1 MNHFNKVTDYDQVQ
15 SIFFDGMTL
24 LFGGF
29 GGVGTPPSIIDC
41 LIDTK
46 VKDVHLIGNDAGF
59 PWIGIGK
66 FISLGRAQSLI
77 ASHIGSNPIAGDL
90 MNQGK
95 LKVEFSPQGIL
106 VERIRSGG
114 VGLNGFL
121 TEIGKGT
128 QLAYDKPLIEMGEKT
143 YLYEAPI
150 TADVGI
156 VYAKKADS
164 FGNLIFDKTARNT
177 NPFVAMAGKI
187 TIVEAEEI
195 VPMGAL
201 NPEEIVVPGIYVD
214 HIVASKNKGYNWKWI
229 WEMQDNS
236 LRSGPPA
243 K

>member
-1 MNHFNKVTDYDQVQ
+1 MDIFNKVT
-15 SIFFDGMTL
+15 SHEKIIPLFFDGMTL

-29 GGVGTPPSIIDC
+29 GGVGTPPTLMDC
-41 LIDTK
+41 LIESD

-66 FISLGRAQSLI
+66 FISLGRATSLV
-77 ASHIGSNPIAGDL
+77 ASHIGSNPMAGDL
-90 MNQGK
+90 MNQEK

-106 VERIRSGG
+106 VERIRAGG

-128 QLAYDKPLIEMGEKT
+128 KLEYNKPLVTIEDKT

-150 TADVGI
+150 TGDGGI
-156 VYAKKADS
+156 VHAKKADT

-177 NPFVAMAGKI
+177 NPYVAMAAKI
-187 TIVEAEEI
+187 TIVETEEI
-195 VPMGAL
+195 VPLGEL
-201 NPEEIVVPGIYVD
+201 NPEEIIVPGIYVNY
-214 HIVASKNKGYNWKWI
+214 IIPSNGINWKWI
-229 WEMQDNS
+229 WQMP
-236 LRSGPPA
+236 G

>member
-1 MNHFNKVTDYDQVQ
+1 MDIFNKVT
-15 SIFFDGMTL
+15 SHEKITPLFFDGMTL

-29 GGVGTPPSIIDC
+29 GGVGTPPTLIDC
-41 LIDTK
+41 LIESD

-66 FISLGRAQSLI
+66 FISLGRVTSLV
-77 ASHIGSNPIAGDL
+77 ASHIGSNPMAGDL
-90 MNQGK
+90 MNQEK

-106 VERIRSGG
+106 VERIRAGG

-128 QLAYDKPLIEMGEKT
+128 KLAYNKPLVTIEDKT

-150 TADVGI
+150 TGDVGI
-156 VYAKKADS
+156 VYAKKADT

-177 NPFVAMAGKI
+177 NPYIAMAAKI

-195 VPMGAL
+195 VPLGEL
-201 NPEEIVVPGIYVD
+201 NPEEIIVPGIYVNY
-214 HIVASKNKGYNWKWI
+214 IIPSNGINWKWI
-229 WEMQDNS
+229 WQMP
-236 LRSGPPA
+236 G